1 MTKHCIRMCKC
12 TYLYKKYIQ
21 DSTGMYEKDSNV
33 KDIESFNSQ
42 SKHINFVQFLFFSDI
57 HTT

>member
-1 MTKHCIRMCKC
+1 
-12 TYLYKKYIQ
+12 
-21 DSTGMYEKDSNV
+21 MYEKDSNV

-42 SKHINFVQFLFFSDI
+42 SRHINFVLLLFFSDI